1 MFWAVVPSIRGTW
14 DGFMRAMIQMHY
26 IYCSVLFLLLW
37 HQLHLRSS
45 AIRSGSLGTPALF
58 EEEEGFSLLI
68 HQIFKLV
75 YTGLPHGLEM
85 YDRFSL
91 SLQTLLG
98 ENWEKKQSNACLASV
113 CLFVFNW
120 NYECYKG
127 KVQNAMTTF
136 NEHPNYPR
144 RALWN
149 ITVLSA
155 I

>member
-68 HQIFKLV
+68 HQIFKLA

-113 CLFVFNW
+113 CLFLI
-120 NYECYKG
+120 ETM
-127 KVQNAMTTF
+127 NATKEKYRMPWPHLMSTQTILG
-136 NEHPNYPR
+136 EHCG
-144 RALWN
+144 
-149 ITVLSA
+149 I
-155 I
+155 